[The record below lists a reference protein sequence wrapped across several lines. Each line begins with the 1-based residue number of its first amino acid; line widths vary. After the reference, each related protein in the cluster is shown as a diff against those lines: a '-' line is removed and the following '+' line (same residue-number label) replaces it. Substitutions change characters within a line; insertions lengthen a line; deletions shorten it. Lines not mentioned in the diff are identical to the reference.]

1 MLYKR
6 EVAGSSPAQTT
17 KRSIRLMVR
26 TAGFQPV
33 NRSSILLWTANFLLD
48 KSHDSWHI
56 QVFFKFRHHD
66 VIASHSG
73 LKIRWSKDREGWS
86 PSGATIFVLYNFKY
100 INKYNDSNL
109 IGKVPANRPGLQVRI
124 LPIVGLVN
132 VLILIDIEISLLT
145 SRGQVNGTNSEIQ

>member
-1 MLYKR
+1 
-6 EVAGSSPAQTT
+6 
-17 KRSIRLMVR
+17 MVR

-48 KSHDSWHI
+48 KSHSLWHI

-86 PSGATIFVLYNFKY
+86 PSGATTFVLYNFKY

-109 IGKVPANRPGLQVRI
+109 TGKVPTPMSGLQVRT
-124 LPIVGLVN
+124 LPIVELVN
-132 VLILIDIEISLLT
+132 VLILIDIE
-145 SRGQVNGTNSEIQ
+145 VF